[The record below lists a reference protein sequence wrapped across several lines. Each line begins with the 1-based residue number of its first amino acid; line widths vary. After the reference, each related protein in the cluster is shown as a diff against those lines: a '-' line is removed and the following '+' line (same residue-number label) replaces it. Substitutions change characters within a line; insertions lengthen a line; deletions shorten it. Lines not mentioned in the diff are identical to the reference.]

1 MMEGDVTIGRLVL
14 DIPGMDAGQAARLA
28 EQIGRGL
35 AGRSGAFGTLTV
47 TVEEG
52 PGALAERIL
61 AALHQ
66 RIG

>member
-1 MMEGDVTIGRLVL
+1 MMAGDVTIGRLAL
-14 DIPGMDAGQAARLA
+14 DIPGMDAAQAARLA

-35 AGRSGAFGTLTV
+35 AGRSGAFDTLAV
-47 TVEEG
+47 TLEER
-52 PGALAERIL
+52 PGELAQRIL